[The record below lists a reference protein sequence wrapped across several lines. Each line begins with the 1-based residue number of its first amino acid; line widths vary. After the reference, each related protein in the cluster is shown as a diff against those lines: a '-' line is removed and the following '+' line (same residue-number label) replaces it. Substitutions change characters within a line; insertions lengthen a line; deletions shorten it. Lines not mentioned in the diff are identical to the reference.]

1 MNNDTV
7 GTETGKA
14 GSFKGFFSKWNILLL
29 ILIIC
34 SSLWMNFR
42 GISNG
47 VPSKERLQLSLGG
60 TEAVEKIL
68 PEIETFTKHKKVLR
82 SEFLD
87 KTDRRNFIEL
97 ARFSPYF
104 DTIRSINP
112 DEFYILKTLAGMTMR
127 RDINPGSYIYGPFF
141 IYQMGASLAV
151 GKITGYLPK
160 EKSLSYFLT
169 NPEKFVPFYMCA
181 RILCAIYGTLAVL
194 VTFLIGYR
202 LGKTPLA
209 AFAAAFLAFTPLL
222 VLASK
227 FIKADTSTMFWS
239 SLVLLFSLPILERA
253 KFKDY
258 LLTGICIGL
267 ATGCKY
273 PAAFTA
279 SYPIMFHLLRK
290 SSFFKKDHFAVKN
303 FCTREELMLVGAG
316 AISFISF
323 LLVCPS
329 FILDHEIFMK
339 DIGWVISVSR
349 EGSVLYNIF
358 ASSVCICY
366 DSIFYTLGLPGFAAI
381 AAGII
386 FAVIKPEKVWLG
398 MLPAIVLFLFLA
410 SKGTFNS
417 DAYLMPAFAPMALL
431 AGHAV
436 LAPKKVWLKSIFAAI
451 ILISVFSYAH
461 AWNNLMVAENSR
473 ISALRWINANIK
485 PGSSIAT
492 LRYPVLFRTPVPSPV
507 KYKLLSEQID
517 GKKALDA
524 DYYFHS
530 SILLTPPFLNDYI
543 LGKDAE
549 KTPSGFE
556 KIIEIE
562 NPLRVYFG
570 LLKLKRPHKL
580 NHYFEVVAP
589 RIILY
594 KNSKLPNNNRM
605 TK

>member
-1 MNNDTV
+1 MNNGTV
-7 GTETGKA
+7 QSQTREI
-14 GSFKGFFSKWNILLL
+14 GSFKGFFSKWNLL
-29 ILIIC
+29 ILIIIIC

-42 GISNG
+42 GINNG
-47 VPSKERLQLSLGG
+47 LPSQERLQLSLGG
-60 TEAVEKIL
+60 AEAVEKML
-68 PEIETFTKHKKVLR
+68 PEIEAFNRQKKVIR

-87 KTDRRNFIEL
+87 KNDRRNFIEL

-104 DTIRSINP
+104 DTIRSINS

-151 GKITGYLPK
+151 GEIIGYLPK
-160 EKSLSYFLT
+160 EKNLNYFLT
-169 NPEKFVPFYMCA
+169 NPEKFVPFYMCP

-194 VTFLIGYR
+194 VTFLIAYR

-209 AFAAAFLAFTPLL
+209 AFASAFLAFTPLL

-227 FIKADTSTMFWS
+227 FIKADTPTLFWS
-239 SLVLLFSLPILERA
+239 SLVLLFSMPILYRA
-253 KFKDY
+253 KFRDY

-267 ATGCKY
+267 AAGCKY

-279 SYPIMFHLLRK
+279 AYPITFHLLRK
-290 SSFFKKDHFAVKN
+290 CSFLKKDNFSAKN
-303 FCTREELMLVGAG
+303 FCTREELMLLGAG

-339 DIGWVISVSR
+339 DMGWVLSVSND
-349 EGSVLYNIF
+349 GSILYNMFAIF
-358 ASSVCICY
+358 VRVCY
-366 DSIFYTLGLPGFAAI
+366 DGMFYTLGLPGVIAI
-381 AAGII
+381 IAGII
-386 FAVIKPEKVWLG
+386 FTIIKPQKVWLG
-398 MLPAIVLFLFLA
+398 MLPTIILFLFLA
-410 SKGTFNS
+410 SKGTPNS
-417 DAYLMPAFAPMALL
+417 DAYLMPAFVPMVLL
-431 AGHAV
+431 AGRAV
-436 LAPKKVWLKSIFAAI
+436 LASRKVWLKSTFATI

-461 AWNNLMVAENSR
+461 AWNNVMAAENSR

-485 PGSSIAT
+485 QGSSIAT
-492 LRYPVLFRTPVPSPV
+492 LRYPVLYRVPVPSPT
-507 KYKLLSEQID
+507 KYNLQSEQIE
-517 GKKALDA
+517 GAKALDA
-524 DYYFHS
+524 DYYLHS
-530 SILLTPPFLNDYI
+530 SFQWTIPGLGDYV

-562 NPLRVYFG
+562 NPPQAYFG
-570 LLKLKRPHKL
+570 LLSLKRPHRL

-594 KNSKLPNNNRM
+594 KKQQTP
-605 TK
+605 K

>member
-1 MNNDTV
+1 MNN
-7 GTETGKA
+7 GTPGTKT
-14 GSFKGFFSKWNILLL
+14 GSFKGFFSKWNILILV
-29 ILIIC
+29 LIIC
-34 SSLWMNFR
+34 LSLWMNFR

-47 VPSKERLQLSLGG
+47 LPSRERLQLSLGG
-60 TEAVEKIL
+60 TEAVEKII
-68 PEIETFTKHKKVLR
+68 PEIEAFNKQKNVLR

-104 DTIRSINP
+104 DTMRSINS
-112 DEFYILKTLAGMTMR
+112 DEFYVLKTLAGMTMR

-141 IYQMGASLAV
+141 TYQMGASLAV
-151 GKITGYLPK
+151 GKFFGYLPK
-160 EKSLSYFLT
+160 EKKLSYFLT
-169 NPEKFVPFYMCA
+169 NPEKFVPFYMCP
-181 RILCAIYGTLAVL
+181 RIFCAIYGTLAVI

-227 FIKADTSTMFWS
+227 FIKADTPTTFWS
-239 SLVLLFSLPILERA
+239 SLVLLFSLPILDRA
-253 KFKDY
+253 KFRDY

-290 SSFFKKDHFAVKN
+290 SSFFNKDHFSIKH
-303 FCTREELMLVGAG
+303 FCTREELMLLGAG
-316 AISFISF
+316 AVSFISF

-329 FILDHEIFMK
+329 FILDHEIFMN
-339 DIGWVISVSR
+339 DLGWVISASR
-349 EGSVLYNIF
+349 TGSVLYNMLSAF
-358 ASSVCICY
+358 VCICY
-366 DSIFYTLGLPGFAAI
+366 DGIFYTLGLPGVIAI

-386 FAVIKPEKVWLG
+386 FVIIKPEKVWLG
-398 MLPAIVLFLFLA
+398 MLPAIILFLFLA

-417 DAYLMPAFAPMALL
+417 DAYLMPAFTPMALL
-431 AGHAV
+431 TGRV
-436 LAPKKVWLKSIFAAI
+436 VFAPKKVWLKSAFAAV
-451 ILISVFSYAH
+451 ILISVFSYSH

-473 ISALRWINANIK
+473 ITALRWINSNIK
-485 PGSSIAT
+485 EGSSIAT
-492 LRYPVLFRTPVPSPV
+492 MRYPVLYRIPVPSPV
-507 KYKLLSEQID
+507 KYTLLSEQIE
-517 GKKALDA
+517 GRQALEA
-524 DYYFHS
+524 DYYLHS
-530 SILLTPPFLNDYI
+530 SFQWGIPSLSDYVF
-543 LGKDAE
+543 GKDVE

-556 KIIEIE
+556 KIIDIE
-562 NPLRVYFG
+562 NPLQVYFG
-570 LLKLKRPHKL
+570 LFKLKRPHKL

-589 RIILY
+589 RIVLY
-594 KNSKLPNNNRM
+594 KKTANSKILKRM